1 MRNGLHSSPQMILRY
16 DDLLKLKEYLA
27 NKNVDKDK
35 SIDEFLREKRMK
47 TDNNNIFNRLVE
59 K

>member
-1 MRNGLHSSPQMILRY
+1 MILRY